1 MRTVTPTRYCAVVD
15 DMSPDDVQPVD
26 GSHALD
32 VRQQLIAA
40 ATVEFSRH
48 GFAGASTRAIAVR
61 AGAHQPQINYHF
73 ASKEALWRAVID
85 DLFLQCGA
93 FLKAEETYEDPV
105 DELREWIVG
114 LMLFSAEHPE
124 LGRMIMHEAAS
135 YNDRMNWLVDNH
147 ARPFVERR
155 DRVWALLKERG
166 VTQDLD
172 DQLAEST
179 LLGAITVPF
188 VLMPHVER
196 LYGPLELNDERLRHH
211 AEGLVRAFL
220 PGLAD

>member
-1 MRTVTPTRYCAVVD
+1 M
-15 DMSPDDVQPVD
+15 
-26 GSHALD
+26 
-32 VRQQLIAA
+32 
-40 ATVEFSRH
+40 
-48 GFAGASTRAIAVR
+48 
-61 AGAHQPQINYHF
+61 
-73 ASKEALWRAVID
+73 ID
-85 DLFLQCGA
+85 DLFLQCSA

-135 YNDRMNWLVDNH
+135 YNDRMSWLVDNH

-179 LLGAITVPF
+179 LLGAITIPF

-196 LYGPLELNDERLRHH
+196 MYGPLELNDERLRRH